1 MNSAPQEFLGKVVFV
16 TGAGTGNG
24 EAIAERFAAAGA
36 QVALVGRSLA
46 PLLALQNRIDA
57 DKCQTLPIQ
66 ADVRHLDSVRAAVQQ
81 TLQHFGKMDIA
92 INNAG
97 ITGTAG
103 VPLQDVD
110 VAVWQDVIETDVSG
124 MFYCM
129 KTQIPPMLDNGGG
142 VIINLSSAN
151 GLVGLAGMSAYTT
164 AKHAVIGLTR
174 SAALELAEQNI
185 RVCAIAPGYVATPRI
200 LAAGQEIVEDMA
212 AAHPMKRLAKPQ
224 EVADFVAFLAS
235 DRAAF
240 ITGSVHSVDGGY
252 TAQ

>member
-1 MNSAPQEFLGKVVFV
+1 MNSATQEFSGKVVFV

-24 EAIAERFAAAGA
+24 EAIAERFVAAGA
-36 QVALVGRSLA
+36 QVALVSRSLA
-46 PLLALQNRIDA
+46 PLPELQNRIAA
-57 DKCQTLPIQ
+57 DQRFTLPIQ
-66 ADVRHLDSVRAAVQQ
+66 ADVRDIDSIQAAVQQ
-81 TLQHFGKMDIA
+81 TLQHFGKIDIA
-92 INNAG
+92 VNNAG

-103 VPLQDVD
+103 VPLQDVE
-110 VAVWQDVIETDVSG
+110 VAVWRDVMETDVSG

-129 KTQIPPMLDNGGG
+129 KSQIPPMLENGGG

-151 GLVGLAGMSAYTT
+151 GLVGLAGMSAYTA

-200 LAAGQEIVEDMA
+200 LASGQETVDFMA

-224 EVADFVAFLAS
+224 EIADLVAYLAS
-235 DRAAF
+235 ERAAF
-240 ITGSVHSVDGGY
+240 ITGSVHSIDGGY